1 MAEIMGFIK
10 MAVTG
15 KSIMAVIAVLF
26 FVCVAVFTMAFVSTL
41 IVAAVRAKK
50 DKVSLL
56 EELKV
61 IWF

>member
-15 KSIMAVIAVLF
+15 KSIIAVIAVFF
-26 FVCVAVFTMAFVSTL
+26 FVCIAVFIMAFASSL

-50 DKVSLL
+50 DKASLL
-56 EELKV
+56 EELRV